1 MKFTAR
7 IFRMQLAR
15 AVLTLAIL
23 VVGGTVGYMLIEGW
37 SLVDAAYMVVL
48 TFTTVGYGEVNPLSS
63 NGRLFTMALMV
74 AGIGV
79 MFYILTGVVQL
90 VVEQEVLRGIVRRHR
105 MRTKL
110 ARLKGHFIV
119 CGFGR
124 VGRAVAFTLQEQ
136 SIPLIVIDKDEK
148 AMNDAEDGGLL
159 CL

>member
-1 MKFTAR
+1 
-7 IFRMQLAR
+7 MQLAR

-37 SLVDAAYMVVL
+37 SLVDSSYMVVL

-105 MRTKL
+105 MRTQL
-110 ARLKGHFIV
+110 ARLKGILLSADLD
-119 CGFGR
+119 GW
-124 VGRAVAFTLQEQ
+124 AVR
-136 SIPLIVIDKDEK
+136 
-148 AMNDAEDGGLL
+148 
-159 CL
+159 